1 MALSGIKDLSII
13 ASAPQERL
21 PIRSFVT
28 PFNDFNIKEGIQ
40 RELHRGGQVYFI
52 VPRIKDIKDVHD
64 KISTLIDNAFI
75 SSVHGRMSSNEIEN
89 TMIDFYEGKCNILIA
104 TSIIENGLDI
114 PNANTI
120 FIYNADMF
128 GLGQLYQLKG
138 RVGRSD
144 KRAYAY
150 YLLSNKRTMT
160 SNAEKRLYA
169 IQSLEGLGAGFSLA
183 AHDLDIRGAGN
194 LLGDEQ
200 SGQIK
205 EVGVSLYQQLLNEA
219 VSDLKGITKS
229 KKNILPQINIQ
240 APALIPENYI
250 LDLSVRLQ
258 TYRRLGN
265 LKENNEFESFGI
277 ELIDRFGAIPKE
289 LNYLIKVMKIKLNCE
304 GAGIQR
310 IDSGINGAT
319 LEVINNGYIDPEK
332 FIGWLKS
339 SIYDVKIRTDQK
351 INISYKWNSIEERL
365 DILEDIT
372 FQIKNLI
379 DN

>member
-52 VPRIKDIKDVHD
+52 VPRIKDIKEVHD
-64 KISTLIDNAFI
+64 KIATLIDNAFI

-304 GAGIQR
+304 YAGIQR

-319 LEVINNGYIDPEK
+319 LEVISNGYIDPEK

-339 SIYDVKIRTDQK
+339 SIYEIKIRTDQK

-379 DN
+379 VN